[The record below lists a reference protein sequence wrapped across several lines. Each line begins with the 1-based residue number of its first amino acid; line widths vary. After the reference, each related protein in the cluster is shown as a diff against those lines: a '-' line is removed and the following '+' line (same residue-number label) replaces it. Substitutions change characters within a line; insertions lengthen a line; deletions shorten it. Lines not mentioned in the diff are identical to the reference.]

1 MRRSSNNKKK
11 GGGTKK
17 ITVGN
22 NASDWLQFALIILF
36 IFILLS
42 FAVWCSNNQEK
53 CTSLFFNKEGNFNP
67 NLDNMSMNPD
77 DYKIGNSHLIEPKG
91 NWDKFK
97 DGVSQATNE
106 VKQGWNEVKKD
117 FK

>member
-1 MRRSSNNKKK
+1 
-11 GGGTKK
+11 
-17 ITVGN
+17 
-22 NASDWLQFALIILF
+22 
-36 IFILLS
+36 
-42 FAVWCSNNQEK
+42 
-53 CTSLFFNKEGNFNP
+53 
-67 NLDNMSMNPD
+67 MSMNPD